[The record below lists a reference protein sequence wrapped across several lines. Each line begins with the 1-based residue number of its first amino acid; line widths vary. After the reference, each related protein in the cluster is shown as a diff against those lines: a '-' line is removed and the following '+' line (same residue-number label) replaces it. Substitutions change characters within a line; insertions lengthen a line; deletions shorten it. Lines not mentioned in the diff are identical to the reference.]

1 MKQNKT
7 LQKRMGLVL
16 HTLLVTLLFL
26 WCGNVNAAVVG
37 SGTKADPYVLEN
49 GTAYTIESFGSF
61 YAKFTA
67 PSAGKFVLTDMD
79 PYSVYTDGTFS
90 VKDEKIIPQF
100 NNDYENKEYSFD
112 CEAGKTYYV
121 GFDFAWD
128 TYTTTFKFLTEAEPL
143 QMKSCDPAE
152 GTVMNVS
159 SASVDLK
166 FNQNVAVSSCTISSG
181 SNTASLTVN
190 ARDIYVSVDAKAEL
204 LNWYNDSKIKEGDD
218 ITFTFSGIA
227 TADGKQ
233 TFGTDGKFAVTYKA
247 GPKPVVLVSST
258 NTPVS
263 NPPVTIFKS
272 YYMEDDYS
280 SIINLAF
287 SDNIKEVGSV
297 TLEYGNREPVGGKDE
312 IYIEELTPTVIANY
326 VIIDFKGKVRRVQD
340 MLPGTTNEYEY
351 ITLTLNGVMDN
362 NGNLVVASDQSSA
375 GKFVFNYKYQEIAY
389 NVQSDIEEGNPVT
402 SDTKSIKLWI
412 SEDGGN
418 AVFSGA
424 QFAYKDNGEDKT
436 ATIEG
441 SLLSYENDEN
451 FEGAK
456 FVIVPVPNVNIDAD
470 TKVTLT
476 LNAETPDGVA
486 HTEFTKEINCTGKT
500 ADNTEFDVV
509 SAIWHDGGNDVEM
522 KNGNIA
528 MLTEGSTTTFTLN
541 KEFGYCD
548 WEITDNDGEYIRGG
562 YYASQTPVTSFDIEW
577 FNEKFTQGKTYTF
590 TLKAWNKES
599 EQQGAGALPPTVG
612 TATFTFNGAA
622 EAYVYSDVE
631 LSNVIKGS
639 VLLESSEQNTYIL
652 KFSAPA
658 NVKEAMI
665 NTGSG
670 TSVNC
675 DVVANNDE
683 KTEWTVTLNK
693 KVLNSFDA
701 FDLNVFAEDM
711 EGHAINKAHSESV
724 EVTELEDNT
733 WLTIKFSAEFNRYDF
748 TVSPASESTVEMLD
762 KITFSYSTGISLNWG
777 GDPTTKIVIRDREGY
792 FTYGEFTM
800 NDIKYDLSDNKNMWI
815 ELETPITDAGNY
827 VVDVP
832 SGFFVLGE
840 QFESSL
846 NKHTLVYYEIK
857 AASKDFKLEVNP
869 AGGNVT
875 EIPAIIEFTATEL
888 SALACNFDMVPTL
901 KDANG
906 NTYKVSFAYPEDWNK
921 WNAIDVVLADGAI
934 TADGTYTLTIP
945 AGALY
950 NDSDG
955 NYSNLEDIVIVYI
968 IGNGSGIDSIVAN
981 AGGKVDVYTVNGVNV
996 LRNADA
1002 AAVKALKKGLY
1013 IINGKKVMLK

>member
-1 MKQNKT
+1 MKQNKN
-7 LQKRMGLVL
+7 LQKCVGHAL
-16 HTLLVTLLFL
+16 HALMVTLLFL

-67 PSAGKFVLTDMD
+67 PSAGKFVLTGDS
-79 PYSVYTDGTFS
+79 YSVYTDGTFS
-90 VKDEKIIPQF
+90 TIDEKIIPQF
-100 NNDYENKEYSFD
+100 NNDYENKEYSFE

-143 QMKSCDPAE
+143 LMKSCDPAE

-166 FNQNVAVSSCTISSG
+166 FNQNVAVSSCTVSSG

-190 ARDIYVSVDAKAEL
+190 ARDIYISVDAKAEL

-312 IYIEELTPTVIANY
+312 IYIEELTPTVMANY

-351 ITLTLNGVMDN
+351 ITLTLNGVRDN
-362 NGNLVVASDQSSA
+362 NGNLVVASDQNSA

-500 ADNTEFDVV
+500 ADNTEFDVI

-522 KNGNIA
+522 KHGNIA
-528 MLTEGSTTTFTLN
+528 VLTGGSTTTFTLN

-548 WEITDNDGEYIRGG
+548 WEITDNDGEYIRSGF
-562 YYASQTPVTSFDIEW
+562 YASQTPVTSFDIEW

-981 AGGKVDVYTVNGVNV
+981 AGGKVDVYTVNGVNI

>member
-67 PSAGKFVLTDMD
+67 PSAGKFVLTGDS
-79 PYSVYTDGTFS
+79 YSVYTDGTFS
-90 VKDEKIIPQF
+90 TIDEKIIPQF

-128 TYTTTFKFLTEAEPL
+128 AYTTTFKFLTEAEPL

-159 SASVDLK
+159 SASVNLK
-166 FNQNVAVSSCTISSG
+166 FNQNVAVSSCTVSSG

-190 ARDIYVSVDAKAEL
+190 ARDIYVSIDAKTEL

-500 ADNTEFDVV
+500 ADNTEFDVI

-528 MLTEGSTTTFTLN
+528 VLTEGSTTTFTLN

-548 WEITDNDGEYIRGG
+548 WEITDNDGEYIRSGF
-562 YYASQTPVTSFDIEW
+562 YASQTPVTSFDIEW
-577 FNEKFTQGKTYTF
+577 FNEKFDQGKTYTF

-921 WNAIDVVLADGAI
+921 WNAVDVVLADGAI

-955 NYSNLEDIVIVYI
+955 NYSNLEDIVIVYVI
-968 IGNGSGIDSIVAN
+968 STGTGIDSIVAN

-1013 IINGKKVMLK
+1013 IINGKKVIK

>member
-1 MKQNKT
+1 MRLNKT

-49 GTAYTIESFGSF
+49 GTTYTIKSFGSF

-67 PSAGKFVLTDMD
+67 PSTGKFVLTDMD

-90 VKDEKIIPQF
+90 TIDEKIIPQF
-100 NNDYENKEYSFD
+100 NNDFENKEYSFD

-128 TYTTTFKFLTEAEPL
+128 AYTTTFKFLTEAEPL

-166 FNQNVAVSSCTISSG
+166 FNQNVAVSSCTVSSG

-190 ARDIYVSVDAKAEL
+190 ARDIYISVDAKAEL

-312 IYIEELTPTVIANY
+312 IYIEELTPTVMANY

-441 SLLSYENDEN
+441 SLLSYENDES

-456 FVIVPVPNVNIDAD
+456 FIIVPVPNVNIDAD

-486 HTEFTKEINCTGKT
+486 HTEFTKEINCTGRT

-509 SAIWHDGGNDVEM
+509 SAIWHDGENDVEM

-528 MLTEGSTTTFTLN
+528 VLTEGSTTTFTLN

-548 WEITDNDGEYIRGG
+548 WEITNNDGEYIRGG
-562 YYASQTPVTSFDIEW
+562 YYATQTPVTSFDIEW

-639 VLLESSEQNTYIL
+639 VLLESSEQNTYVL

-733 WLTIKFSAEFNRYDF
+733 WLTIKFSAEFNRYAF

-888 SALACNFDMVPTL
+888 SALACNFDLAPTL
-901 KDANG
+901 KDADG
-906 NTYKVSFAYPEDWNK
+906 NMYTVSFAYPEDWNK

-968 IGNGSGIDSIVAN
+968 IGTESGIDSIVAN
-981 AGGKVDVYTVNGVNV
+981 AGGKVDIYTVNGVNV

>member
-1 MKQNKT
+1 MKQNKN
-7 LQKRMGLVL
+7 LQKCVGHAL
-16 HTLLVTLLFL
+16 HALMVTLLFL

-67 PSAGKFVLTDMD
+67 PSAGKFVLTGDS
-79 PYSVYTDGTFS
+79 YSVYTDGTFS
-90 VKDEKIIPQF
+90 TIDEKIIPQF
-100 NNDYENKEYSFD
+100 NNDYENKEYSFE

-121 GFDFAWD
+121 GFNFAWD
-128 TYTTTFKFLTEAEPL
+128 AYTTTFKFLTEAEPL
-143 QMKSCDPAE
+143 LMKSCDPAE

-166 FNQNVAVSSCTISSG
+166 FNQNVAVSSCTVSSG

-190 ARDIYVSVDAKAEL
+190 ARDIYISVDAKAEL

-312 IYIEELTPTVIANY
+312 IYIEELTPTVMANY

-351 ITLTLNGVMDN
+351 ITLTLNGVRDN
-362 NGNLVVASDQSSA
+362 NGNLVVASDQNSA

-500 ADNTEFDVV
+500 ADNTEFDVI

-528 MLTEGSTTTFTLN
+528 VLTGGSTTTFTLN

-548 WEITDNDGEYIRGG
+548 WEITDNDGEYIRSGF
-562 YYASQTPVTSFDIEW
+562 YASQTPVTSFDIEW

-888 SALACNFDMVPTL
+888 SVLACNFDMVPTL

>member
-7 LQKRMGLVL
+7 LQKRMELVL
-16 HTLLVTLLFL
+16 YAFMVTLFL

-37 SGTKADPYVLEN
+37 TGTKDDPYVLEN
-49 GTAYTIESFGSF
+49 GESYSIESFSSF

-67 PSAGKFVLTDMD
+67 PSAGKFVLTGDS
-79 PYSVYTDGTFS
+79 YSVYTDGTFS
-90 VKDEKIIPQF
+90 TIDGKIIPQF
-100 NNDYENKEYSFD
+100 NNDFENKEYSFE

-128 TYTTTFKFLTEAEPL
+128 AYTTTFKFLTEAEPL

-152 GTVMNVS
+152 GTVMTVS

-166 FNQNVAVSSCTISSG
+166 FNQNVTVSSCTVSSG
-181 SNTASLTVN
+181 SNTATLTLN
-190 ARDIYVSVDAKAEL
+190 ARDIYVSVDAKTEL
-204 LNWYNDSKIKEGDD
+204 LNWYTDDKIKEGDD

-233 TFGTDGKFAVTYKA
+233 TYGEDGKFVVTYKA

-297 TLEYGNREPVGGKDE
+297 TLEYGSREPVGGKDE
-312 IYIEELTPTVIANY
+312 IYIEELTPTVMANY
-326 VIIDFKGKVRRVQD
+326 VILDLKGKVRRVQD
-340 MLPGTTNEYEY
+340 MLPDATNEYEY
-351 ITLTLNGVMDN
+351 ITLTLNGVRDN

-375 GKFVFNYKYQEIAY
+375 GKFVFNYKYQEMAY
-389 NVQSDIEEGNPVT
+389 NVTSQIDEGNPIT
-402 SDTKSIKLWI
+402 SDTKNVKLWI
-412 SEDGGN
+412 TEDGGN

-441 SLLSYENDEN
+441 SLLSYENDET
-451 FEGAK
+451 FDGAK
-456 FVIVPVPNVNIDAD
+456 FIIVPVPNVNIDAD

-509 SAIWHDGGNDVEM
+509 SAIWHNGENDVEM

-528 MLTEGSTTTFTLN
+528 VLTEGSKTTFTLN

-548 WEITDNDGEYIRGG
+548 WEITDNDGEYIRSG
-562 YYASQTPVTSFDIEW
+562 YYAVQTPVTSFDIEW

-639 VLLESSEQNTYIL
+639 VILDSSEQNTYVL

-675 DVVANNDE
+675 DVVANED
-683 KTEWTVTLNK
+683 KKEWTVTLNSS
-693 KVLNSFDA
+693 VLNSFEA

-711 EGHAINKAHSESV
+711 EGHAIIKAHSPSV
-724 EVTELEDNT
+724 EATILEDQS
-733 WLTIKFSAEFNRYDF
+733 WLTIKFSAEFNRDDF
-748 TVSPASESTVEMLD
+748 SVSPASESTVESIS
-762 KITFSYSTGISLNWG
+762 KITFSHPVGISINWG
-777 GDPTTKIVIRDREGY
+777 SGATDKIVIRDREGY
-792 FTYGEFTM
+792 FTYGEFTK
-800 NDIKYDLSDNKNMWI
+800 NDIKYDPSATNIREMWI

-827 VVDVP
+827 VVDIP
-832 SGFFVLGE
+832 TEFFVLG
-840 QFESSL
+840 QDMMTSL
-846 NKHTLVYYEIK
+846 SKHTLVYYEIK

-888 SALACNFDMVPTL
+888 SALACNFDMAPTL

-906 NTYKVSFAYPEDWNK
+906 NMYTVSFAYPEDWNK
-921 WNAIDVVLADGAI
+921 WNAIDVVLADGTI

-950 NDSDG
+950 NDSEG
-955 NYSNLEDIVIVYI
+955 NYSNLEDIVIVYV
-968 IGNGSGIDSIVAN
+968 IGTGTGIDSIVAN

-1013 IINGKKVMLK
+1013 IINGKKVVIK

>member
-1 MKQNKT
+1 MKQNKN
-7 LQKRMGLVL
+7 LQKCVGHAL
-16 HTLLVTLLFL
+16 HALMVTLLFL

-143 QMKSCDPAE
+143 LMKSCDPAE

-166 FNQNVAVSSCTISSG
+166 FNQNVAVSSCTVSSG

-190 ARDIYVSVDAKAEL
+190 ARDIYISVDAKAEL

-297 TLEYGNREPVGGKDE
+297 TLEYGSREPIGGKDE
-312 IYIEELTPTVIANY
+312 IYIEKLTPTVMANY

-340 MLPGTTNEYEY
+340 MLPGATNEYEY
-351 ITLTLNGVMDN
+351 ITLTLNGVRDN
-362 NGNLVVASDQSSA
+362 NGNLVVASDQNSA

-500 ADNTEFDVV
+500 ADNTEFDVI

-528 MLTEGSTTTFTLN
+528 VLTGGSTTTFTLN

-548 WEITDNDGEYIRGG
+548 WEITDNDGEYIRSGF
-562 YYASQTPVTSFDIEW
+562 YASQTPVTSFDIEW

>member
-1 MKQNKT
+1 MRLNKT

-67 PSAGKFVLTDMD
+67 PSAGKFVLTDMG

-143 QMKSCDPAE
+143 LMKSCDPAE

-166 FNQNVAVSSCTISSG
+166 FNQNVAVSSCTVSSG

-190 ARDIYVSVDAKAEL
+190 ARDIYISVDAKAEL

-486 HTEFTKEINCTGKT
+486 HTEFTKEINCTGRT

-509 SAIWHDGGNDVEM
+509 SAIWHDGENDVEM

-528 MLTEGSTTTFTLN
+528 VLTEGSTTTFTLN

-548 WEITDNDGEYIRGG
+548 WEITNNDGEYIRGG

-639 VLLESSEQNTYIL
+639 VLLESSEQNTYVL

-733 WLTIKFSAEFNRYDF
+733 WLTIKFSAEFNRYAF

-888 SALACNFDMVPTL
+888 SALACNFDLAPTL
-901 KDANG
+901 KDADG
-906 NTYKVSFAYPEDWNK
+906 NMYTVSFAYPEDWNK

-968 IGNGSGIDSIVAN
+968 IGTGSGIDSIVAN

>member
-1 MKQNKT
+1 MKQNKN
-7 LQKRMGLVL
+7 LQKCVGHAL
-16 HTLLVTLLFL
+16 HALMVTLLFL

-67 PSAGKFVLTDMD
+67 PSAGKFVLTGDS
-79 PYSVYTDGTFS
+79 YSVYTDGTFS
-90 VKDEKIIPQF
+90 TIDEKIIPQF
-100 NNDYENKEYSFD
+100 NNDYENKEYSFE

-121 GFDFAWD
+121 GFNFAWD
-128 TYTTTFKFLTEAEPL
+128 AYTTTFKFLTEAEPL
-143 QMKSCDPAE
+143 LMKSCDPAE

-166 FNQNVAVSSCTISSG
+166 FNQNVAVSSCTVSSG

-190 ARDIYVSVDAKAEL
+190 ARDIYISVDAKAEL

-312 IYIEELTPTVIANY
+312 IYIEELTPTVMANY

-351 ITLTLNGVMDN
+351 ITLTLNGVRDN
-362 NGNLVVASDQSSA
+362 NGNLVVASDQNSA

-500 ADNTEFDVV
+500 ADNTEFDVI

-528 MLTEGSTTTFTLN
+528 VLTGGSTTTFTLN

-548 WEITDNDGEYIRGG
+548 WEITDNDGEYIRSGF
-562 YYASQTPVTSFDIEW
+562 YASQTPVTSFDIEW

>member
-1 MKQNKT
+1 MRLNKT

-67 PSAGKFVLTDMD
+67 PSAGKFVLTGDS
-79 PYSVYTDGTFS
+79 YSVYTDGTFS
-90 VKDEKIIPQF
+90 TIDEKIIPQF

-128 TYTTTFKFLTEAEPL
+128 AYTTTFKFLTEAEPL

-166 FNQNVAVSSCTISSG
+166 FNQNVAVSSCTVSSG

-190 ARDIYVSVDAKAEL
+190 ARDIYVSVDAKTEL
-204 LNWYNDSKIKEGDD
+204 LNWYTDDKIKEGDD

-233 TFGTDGKFAVTYKA
+233 TYGEDGKFVVTYKA
-247 GPKPVVLVSST
+247 GPKPVVLISST

-297 TLEYGNREPVGGKDE
+297 TLEYGNREPVDGKDE
-312 IYIEELTPTVIANY
+312 IYIEELTPTVMANY

-456 FVIVPVPNVNIDAD
+456 FIIVPVPNVNIDAD

-486 HTEFTKEINCTGKT
+486 HTEFTKEINCTGRT

-509 SAIWHDGGNDVEM
+509 SAIWHDGENDVEM

-528 MLTEGSTTTFTLN
+528 VLTEGSTTTFTLN

-639 VLLESSEQNTYIL
+639 VLLESSEQNTYVL

-675 DVVANNDE
+675 DVVANNEE

-733 WLTIKFSAEFNRYDF
+733 WLTIKFSAEFNRYAF

-888 SALACNFDMVPTL
+888 SALACNFDLAPTL
-901 KDANG
+901 KDADG
-906 NTYKVSFAYPEDWNK
+906 NMYTVSFAYPEDWNK
-921 WNAIDVVLADGAI
+921 RNAIDVVLADGAI

-968 IGNGSGIDSIVAN
+968 IGTGSGIDSIVAN

>member
-1 MKQNKT
+1 MKQNKN
-7 LQKRMGLVL
+7 LQKCVGHAL
-16 HTLLVTLLFL
+16 HALMVTLLFL

-67 PSAGKFVLTDMD
+67 PSAGKFVLTGDS
-79 PYSVYTDGTFS
+79 YSVYTDGTFS
-90 VKDEKIIPQF
+90 TIDEKIIPQF
-100 NNDYENKEYSFD
+100 NNDYENKEYSFE

-121 GFDFAWD
+121 GFNFAWHA
-128 TYTTTFKFLTEAEPL
+128 YTTTFKFLTEAEPL
-143 QMKSCDPAE
+143 LMKSCDPAE

-166 FNQNVAVSSCTISSG
+166 FNQNVAVSSCTVSSG

-190 ARDIYVSVDAKAEL
+190 ARDIYISVDAKAEL

-312 IYIEELTPTVIANY
+312 IYIEELTPTVMANY

-351 ITLTLNGVMDN
+351 ITLTLNGVRDN
-362 NGNLVVASDQSSA
+362 NGNLVVASDQNSA

-500 ADNTEFDVV
+500 ADNTEFDVI

-528 MLTEGSTTTFTLN
+528 VLTGGSTTTFTLN

-548 WEITDNDGEYIRGG
+548 WEITDNDGEYIRSGF
-562 YYASQTPVTSFDIEW
+562 YASQTPVTSFDIEW

>member
-1 MKQNKT
+1 MRLNKT

-49 GTAYTIESFGSF
+49 GTTYTIKSFGSF

-67 PSAGKFVLTDMD
+67 PSTGKFVLTDMD

-90 VKDEKIIPQF
+90 TIDEKIIPQF
-100 NNDYENKEYSFD
+100 NNDFENKEYSFD

-128 TYTTTFKFLTEAEPL
+128 AYTTTFKFLTEAEPL

-166 FNQNVAVSSCTISSG
+166 FNQNVAVSSCTVSSG

-190 ARDIYVSVDAKAEL
+190 ARDIYISVDAKAEL

-297 TLEYGNREPVGGKDE
+297 TLEYGNREPVDGKDE
-312 IYIEELTPTVIANY
+312 IYIEELTPTVMANY

-500 ADNTEFDVV
+500 ADNTEFDVI

-528 MLTEGSTTTFTLN
+528 VLTEGSTTTFTLN

-639 VLLESSEQNTYIL
+639 VLLESSEQNTYVL

-733 WLTIKFSAEFNRYDF
+733 WLTIKFSAEFNRYAF

-888 SALACNFDMVPTL
+888 SALACNFDLAPTL
-901 KDANG
+901 KDADG
-906 NTYKVSFAYPEDWNK
+906 NMYTVSFAYPEDWNK

-968 IGNGSGIDSIVAN
+968 IGTGSGIDSIVAN
-981 AGGKVDVYTVNGVNV
+981 AGGKVDIYTVNGVNV
-996 LRNADA
+996 LRNADT

>member
-1 MKQNKT
+1 MKQNKN
-7 LQKRMGLVL
+7 LQKCVGHAL
-16 HTLLVTLLFL
+16 HALMVTLLFL

-49 GTAYTIESFGSF
+49 GTAYTIEAFGSF

-190 ARDIYVSVDAKAEL
+190 ARDIYISVDAKAEL

-509 SAIWHDGGNDVEM
+509 SAIWHDGENEVEM

-528 MLTEGSTTTFTLN
+528 VLTEGSTTTFTLN

-577 FNEKFTQGKTYTF
+577 FNEKFDQGNTYTF

-639 VLLESSEQNTYIL
+639 VLLESSEQNTYVL

-711 EGHAINKAHSESV
+711 EGRAINKAHSESV

-733 WLTIKFSAEFNRYDF
+733 WLTIKFSAEFNRYAF

-777 GDPTTKIVIRDREGY
+777 GDPTAKIVIRDREGY

-888 SALACNFDMVPTL
+888 SALAYNADMVPTL

-906 NTYKVSFAYPEDWNK
+906 NTYTVSFAYPEDWSK
-921 WNAIDVVLADGAI
+921 WNSVDVVLADGAI

-955 NYSNLEDIVIVYI
+955 NYSNLEDIVIVYV

>member
-1 MKQNKT
+1 MRLNKT

-49 GTAYTIESFGSF
+49 GTTYTIKSFGSF

-67 PSAGKFVLTDMD
+67 PSTGKFVLTDMD

-90 VKDEKIIPQF
+90 TIDEKIIPQF
-100 NNDYENKEYSFD
+100 NNDFENKEYSFD

-128 TYTTTFKFLTEAEPL
+128 AYTTTFKFLTEAEPL

-166 FNQNVAVSSCTISSG
+166 FNQNVAVSSCTVSSG

-190 ARDIYVSVDAKAEL
+190 ARDIYISVDAKAEL

-312 IYIEELTPTVIANY
+312 IYIEELTPTVMANY

-486 HTEFTKEINCTGKT
+486 HTEFTKEINCTGRT
-500 ADNTEFDVV
+500 ADNTEFDVI

-528 MLTEGSTTTFTLN
+528 VLTGGSTTTFTLN

-548 WEITDNDGEYIRGG
+548 WEITDNDGEYIRSGF
-562 YYASQTPVTSFDIEW
+562 YASQTPVTSFDIEW

-888 SALACNFDMVPTL
+888 SALACNFDLAPTL
-901 KDANG
+901 KDADG
-906 NTYKVSFAYPEDWNK
+906 NMYTVSFAYPEDWNK

-968 IGNGSGIDSIVAN
+968 IGTGSGIDSIVAN
-981 AGGKVDVYTVNGVNV
+981 AGGKVDIYTVNGVNV
-996 LRNADA
+996 LRNADT

>member
-1 MKQNKT
+1 MRLNKT

-37 SGTKADPYVLEN
+37 SGTKVDPYVLEN
-49 GTAYTIESFGSF
+49 GTTYTIKSFGSF

-67 PSAGKFVLTDMD
+67 PSTGKFVLTDMD

-90 VKDEKIIPQF
+90 TIDEKIIPQF
-100 NNDYENKEYSFD
+100 NNDFENKEYSFD

-166 FNQNVAVSSCTISSG
+166 FNQNVAVSSCTVSSG

-190 ARDIYVSVDAKAEL
+190 ARDIYISVDAKAEL

-312 IYIEELTPTVIANY
+312 IYIEELTPTVMANY

-441 SLLSYENDEN
+441 SLLSYENDES

-456 FVIVPVPNVNIDAD
+456 FIIVPVPNVNIDAD

-486 HTEFTKEINCTGKT
+486 HTEFTKEINCTGRT

-509 SAIWHDGGNDVEM
+509 SAIWHDGENDVEM

-528 MLTEGSTTTFTLN
+528 VLTEGSTTTFTLN

-548 WEITDNDGEYIRGG
+548 WEITNNDGEYIRGG

-639 VLLESSEQNTYIL
+639 VLLESSEQNTYVL

-733 WLTIKFSAEFNRYDF
+733 WLTIKFSAEFNRYAF

-888 SALACNFDMVPTL
+888 SALACNFDLAPTL
-901 KDANG
+901 KDADG
-906 NTYKVSFAYPEDWNK
+906 NMYTVSFAYPKDWNK

-968 IGNGSGIDSIVAN
+968 IGTGSGIDSIVAN
-981 AGGKVDVYTVNGVNV
+981 AGGKVDIYTVNGVNV
-996 LRNADA
+996 LRNADT

>member
-100 NNDYENKEYSFD
+100 NNDYENKEYSFE

-190 ARDIYVSVDAKAEL
+190 ARDIYISVDAKAEL

-297 TLEYGNREPVGGKDE
+297 TLEYGSREPVGGKDE
-312 IYIEELTPTVIANY
+312 IYIEELTPTVMANY

-340 MLPGTTNEYEY
+340 MLPGATNEYEY
-351 ITLTLNGVMDN
+351 ITLTLNGVRDN
-362 NGNLVVASDQSSA
+362 NGNLVVASDQNSA

-451 FEGAK
+451 DESAK
-456 FVIVPVPNVNIDAD
+456 FIIVPVPNVNIDAD

-500 ADNTEFDVV
+500 ADNTEFDVI

-528 MLTEGSTTTFTLN
+528 VLTGGSTTTFTLN

-548 WEITDNDGEYIRGG
+548 WEITDNDGEYIRSGF
-562 YYASQTPVTSFDIEW
+562 YASQTPVISFDIEW
-577 FNEKFTQGKTYTF
+577 FNEKFDQGKTYTF

-968 IGNGSGIDSIVAN
+968 IGTGSGIDSIVAN
-981 AGGKVDVYTVNGVNV
+981 AGGKVDIYTVNGVNV
-996 LRNADA
+996 LRNADT

>member
-1 MKQNKT
+1 MKQNKN
-7 LQKRMGLVL
+7 LQKCVGHAL
-16 HTLLVTLLFL
+16 HALMVTLLFL

-67 PSAGKFVLTDMD
+67 PSAGKFVLTGDS
-79 PYSVYTDGTFS
+79 YSVYTDGTFS
-90 VKDEKIIPQF
+90 TIDEKIIPQF
-100 NNDYENKEYSFD
+100 NNDYENKEYSFE

-121 GFDFAWD
+121 GFNFACD
-128 TYTTTFKFLTEAEPL
+128 AYTTTFKFLTEAEPL
-143 QMKSCDPAE
+143 LMKSCDPAE

-166 FNQNVAVSSCTISSG
+166 FNQNVAVSSCTVSSG

-190 ARDIYVSVDAKAEL
+190 ARDIYISVDAKAEL

-312 IYIEELTPTVIANY
+312 IYIEELTPTVMANY

-351 ITLTLNGVMDN
+351 ITLTLNGVRDN
-362 NGNLVVASDQSSA
+362 NGNLVVASDQNSA

-500 ADNTEFDVV
+500 ADNTEFDVI

-528 MLTEGSTTTFTLN
+528 VLTGGSTTTFTLN

-548 WEITDNDGEYIRGG
+548 WEITDNDGEYIRSGF
-562 YYASQTPVTSFDIEW
+562 YASQTPVTSFDIEW

>member
-1 MKQNKT
+1 MKQNKN
-7 LQKRMGLVL
+7 LQKCVGHAL
-16 HTLLVTLLFL
+16 HALMVTLLFL

-67 PSAGKFVLTDMD
+67 PSAGKFVLTGDS
-79 PYSVYTDGTFS
+79 YSVYTDGTFS
-90 VKDEKIIPQF
+90 TIDEKIIPQF
-100 NNDYENKEYSFD
+100 NNDYENKEYSFE

-121 GFDFAWD
+121 GFNFALD
-128 TYTTTFKFLTEAEPL
+128 AYTTTFKFLTEAEPL
-143 QMKSCDPAE
+143 LMKSCDPAE

-166 FNQNVAVSSCTISSG
+166 FNQNVAVSSCTVSSG

-190 ARDIYVSVDAKAEL
+190 ARDIYISVDAKAEL

-312 IYIEELTPTVIANY
+312 IYIEELTPTVMANY

-351 ITLTLNGVMDN
+351 ITLTLNGVRDN
-362 NGNLVVASDQSSA
+362 NGNLVVASDQNSA

-500 ADNTEFDVV
+500 ADNTEFDVI

-528 MLTEGSTTTFTLN
+528 VLTGGSTTTFTLN

-548 WEITDNDGEYIRGG
+548 WEITDNDGEYIRSGF
-562 YYASQTPVTSFDIEW
+562 YASQTPVTSFDIEW

>member
-1 MKQNKT
+1 MRLNKT

-49 GTAYTIESFGSF
+49 GTTYTIKSFGSF

-67 PSAGKFVLTDMD
+67 PSTGKFVLTDMD

-90 VKDEKIIPQF
+90 TIDEKIIPQF
-100 NNDYENKEYSFD
+100 NNDFENKEYSFD

-128 TYTTTFKFLTEAEPL
+128 AYTTTFKFLTEAEPL

-166 FNQNVAVSSCTISSG
+166 FNQNVAVSSCTVSSG

-190 ARDIYVSVDAKAEL
+190 ARDIYISVDAKAEL

-227 TADGKQ
+227 TADSKQ

-312 IYIEELTPTVIANY
+312 IYIEELTPTVMANY

-456 FVIVPVPNVNIDAD
+456 FIIVPVPNVNIDAD

-500 ADNTEFDVV
+500 ADNTEFDVI

-528 MLTEGSTTTFTLN
+528 VLTEGSTTTFTLN

-639 VLLESSEQNTYIL
+639 VLLESSEQNTYVL

-675 DVVANNDE
+675 DVVANNEE

-733 WLTIKFSAEFNRYDF
+733 WLTIKFSAEFNRYAF

-888 SALACNFDMVPTL
+888 SALACNFDLAPTL
-901 KDANG
+901 KDADG
-906 NTYKVSFAYPEDWNK
+906 NMYTVSFAYPEDWNK

-968 IGNGSGIDSIVAN
+968 IGTGSGIDSIVAN